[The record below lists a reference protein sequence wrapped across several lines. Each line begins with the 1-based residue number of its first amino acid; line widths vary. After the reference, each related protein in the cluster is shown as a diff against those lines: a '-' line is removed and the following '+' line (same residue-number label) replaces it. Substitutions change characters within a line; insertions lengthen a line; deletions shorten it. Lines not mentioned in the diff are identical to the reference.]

1 MIRNKACVHAY
12 PYEKEIASDVFSVAQ
27 LSEISLYK
35 NLHSPKCNPQT
46 RVPKKQKKGKP
57 RIKTSKANLKVI
69 MNDKTPAT
77 SDTTT
82 GEVEKPLYTFDCKLD
97 TIAKSPT

>member
-1 MIRNKACVHAY
+1 MIRNKACVHAD
-12 PYEKEIASDVFSVAQ
+12 PYEKEIAVTFFQ
-27 LSEISLYK
+27 LHNCRKYPYIRTFIRQNATHKLEFRRNRRREI
-35 NLHSPKCNPQT
+35 
-46 RVPKKQKKGKP
+46 P

-82 GEVEKPLYTFDCKLD
+82 GEVEKPLDTFDCKLD